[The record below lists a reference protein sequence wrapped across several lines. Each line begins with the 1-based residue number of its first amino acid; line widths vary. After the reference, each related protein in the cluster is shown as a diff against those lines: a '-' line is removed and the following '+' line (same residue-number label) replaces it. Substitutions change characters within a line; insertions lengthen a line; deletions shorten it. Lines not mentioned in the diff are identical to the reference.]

1 VHAALSKGVVTQ
13 STMSHVASNFHTDS
27 IAFGTSFRPARLPR
41 SDIHGPIASSNYPV
55 FKGPIALYT
64 LRMMPDGIA
73 FVLTSSNE
81 RAGVPSAKNRFPVP
95 NRTG

>member
-1 VHAALSKGVVTQ
+1 
-13 STMSHVASNFHTDS
+13 MSHVDSNFHTAS
-27 IAFGTSFRPARLPR
+27 IAFGTSFMPARLRR
-41 SDIHGPIASSNYPV
+41 SDIHGPVASSNYPV
-55 FKGPIALYT
+55 FKGPVTSYT

-95 NRTG
+95 NKAG